1 MKTTTQLN
9 AVRSAFTAVFA
20 ALICIGCVI
29 SIPVPGTVVPIAI
42 QNLFCILAG
51 LILGSVQGAGAVG
64 LFLILGG
71 IGVPVF
77 SGARGGIAVLIGPTG
92 GYIWGYFFG
101 ALIAG
106 LIAGTPHIQEKKFS
120 LAQWIRI
127 ALASLVGFVI
137 VYVPGIP
144 WFMFQMSQ
152 KGNPVTFTKAL
163 SLTFIP
169 YIPGD
174 LLKLLISVPLAAV
187 LRPVAARF
195 LYPADEEEEAQ
206 LLQQI
211 KRS

>member
-77 SGARGGIAVLIGPTG
+77 SGAREDMAALEKDYEEVGMDSAEGEGKEEGVGMDSAEGEGKEEGVI
-92 GYIWGYFFG
+92 
-101 ALIAG
+101 LIA
-106 LIAGTPHIQEKKFS
+106 
-120 LAQWIRI
+120 
-127 ALASLVGFVI
+127 
-137 VYVPGIP
+137 
-144 WFMFQMSQ
+144 
-152 KGNPVTFTKAL
+152 
-163 SLTFIP
+163 
-169 YIPGD
+169 
-174 LLKLLISVPLAAV
+174 ISSSPAACHT
-187 LRPVAARF
+187 
-195 LYPADEEEEAQ
+195 Q
-206 LLQQI
+206 SI
-211 KRS
+211 SIS